1 MNRINLIC
9 LGVQDLA
16 KSLSFY
22 KNISFQTN
30 TTEDTPPILFFNNQG
45 SKLELYPLQQLA
57 KDICGEN
64 PPQKTHGFTGITF
77 ACNTKSE
84 HEVDEILKYV
94 ELHGGNIIKP
104 AQHVFWGGYSG
115 YFTEL
120 DGYYWEVAY
129 SADWKFE
136 ANDMLIIE

>member
-9 LGVQDLA
+9 LGVKDLA

-22 KNISFQTN
+22 KYIGFKAN
-30 TTEDTPPILFFNNQG
+30 TTGDTPPIVFFNNQG
-45 SKLELYPLQQLA
+45 SKLELDPLQQLA
-57 KDICGEN
+57 KDICEEN

-84 HEVDEILKYV
+84 HELDEILKCV
-94 ELHGGNIIKP
+94 ELHGGKIIKP

-115 YFTEL
+115 YFTDL

-129 SADWKFE
+129 SADWKFD
-136 ANDMLIIE
+136 ATDMLIIE

>member
-22 KNISFQTN
+22 KNIGFKAN
-30 TTEDTPPILFFNNQG
+30 TTEDTPPIVFFDNQG

-57 KDICGEN
+57 KDICGKN

-84 HEVDEILKYV
+84 HEVDEILKCV
-94 ELHGGNIIKP
+94 ELNGGNIIKT
-104 AQHVFWGGYSG
+104 AQHVF
-115 YFTEL
+115 
-120 DGYYWEVAY
+120 
-129 SADWKFE
+129 
-136 ANDMLIIE
+136 